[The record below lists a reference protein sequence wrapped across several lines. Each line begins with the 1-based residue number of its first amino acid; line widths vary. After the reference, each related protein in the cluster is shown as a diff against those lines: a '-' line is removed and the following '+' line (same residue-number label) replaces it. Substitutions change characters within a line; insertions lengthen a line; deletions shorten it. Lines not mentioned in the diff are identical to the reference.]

1 MPHGQKLHGL
11 SLGGAAVDGAVVV
24 VVTVGAAVVVA
35 GGHGPQTGHSLSSS
49 PVLLFCFFVSRTP
62 HKHGEHLTGGE
73 VAAGRFVVFPFD
85 ISISTPILSV
95 ETVCANRMQAT
106 ASIIVLFICFL
117 VFSS

>member
-1 MPHGQKLHGL
+1 LHGL
-11 SLGGAAVDGAVVV
+11 SLGGAAVDGAAV

-35 GGHGPQTGHSLSSS
+35 GGHGPQTGHSLSSSS

-73 VAAGRFVVFPFD
+73 VAAGRLVVFPLE

-95 ETVCANRMQAT
+95 ATVCANRMQAT
-106 ASIIVLFICFL
+106 VIIIVLFICFL